1 MALNNIV
8 KKSANLVKASVSNR
22 DDIDI
27 VLRLAEAPNIFV
39 SATDISNDIGQFIYF
54 EVGRAITDGR
64 FLHGQMSDHL
74 KNRVIA
80 SSLMGPG
87 ECECSDRIACR
98 LII

>member
-8 KKSANLVKASVSNR
+8 EKSANLVKASVSNR

-39 SATDISNDIGQFIYF
+39 SASDICNDIEQFIYF
-54 EVGRAITDGR
+54 EVERAITDGR

-74 KNRVIA
+74 KNLVITK
-80 SSLMGPG
+80 
-87 ECECSDRIACR
+87 
-98 LII
+98 LIDGAGGM